1 MPNEGVR
8 SRIGNGNMTI
18 LKENWFSWSRG
29 DLLGWRFKNEMK
41 SCSSTGSSYLLE
53 GSRVEACPV
62 RTVFK
67 TAANHLQTA

>member
-1 MPNEGVR
+1 ME
-8 SRIGNGNMTI
+8 
-18 LKENWFSWSRG
+18 KQG

-53 GSRVEACPV
+53 GSREEACPV

-67 TAANHLQTA
+67 TAANRFKVQTA